1 MYDEITVTAFVI
13 APNNGRRCIANC
25 GKPAPPNDPKSNLPN
40 CYALAAGT
48 VAGDLFPFIPGPF
61 TSFEVAKQTA
71 AAAGVMQTNR
81 ALSYW
86 MSQGLRYPAKSSVFR
101 GMMKTAGTFAE
112 LSGAMELI
120 ALDASLAHAIYVEL
134 TVPCQV
140 P

>member
-1 MYDEITVTAFVI
+1 VHFGF
-13 APNNGRRCIANC
+13 APSNGRQCIANC
-25 GKPAPPNDPKSNLPN
+25 GKPAPPNDSRNPNLPN
-40 CYALAAGT
+40 CYKLAAGT
-48 VAGDLFPFIPGPF
+48 VASDLFPFIPGPF

-101 GMMKTAGTFAE
+101 GIMKTAGTFAE
-112 LSGAMELI
+112 LSGAMEVI